1 MRKLTTYLFQ
11 GILIFAP
18 LALTVYIIY
27 VLMNAIDSVV
37 NRFLEELL
45 GVHVWGLGLV
55 TMLLF
60 LVLLGYLCSS
70 YLLRPIMYLVETV
83 MQRTPFVNMLYS
95 SLKDL
100 FSAFVSDQ
108 KKFDQ
113 PVLVDINPSIGLQK
127 IGFLTQ
133 RQLSSFGLDDK
144 VAVYL
149 PHSYNFSGNLFII
162 NKEQVTILENMS
174 STEAMKFILSGG
186 VTRIT
191 TTEINENSTS

>member
-27 VLMNAIDSVV
+27 FLMNAIDSVV
-37 NRFLEELL
+37 NRFLENLL
-45 GVHVWGLGLV
+45 GFHIWGLGLI

-60 LVLLGYLCSS
+60 LVLIGYLCSS
-70 YLLRPIMYLVETV
+70 FLLRPVMYSLETV
-83 MQRTPFVNMLYS
+83 IQRIPLVSLLYS

-113 PVLVDINPSIGLQK
+113 PVLVNINPSVGLQK

-162 NKEQVTILENMS
+162 NKEQVTILNNMS
-174 STEAMKFILSGG
+174 STEAMKFTLSGG
-186 VTRIT
+186 VTHIT
-191 TTEINENSTS
+191 TTGINKNSPS

>member
-1 MRKLTTYLFQ
+1 MRKLTSYLFQ
-11 GILIFAP
+11 GILLFAP

-27 VLMNAIDSVV
+27 ILMNTIDSMV
-37 NRFLEELL
+37 NSFLEELL
-45 GVHVWGLGLV
+45 NFHIWGLGLI

-70 YLLRPIMYLVETV
+70 FLLRPVMYFLETV
-83 MQRTPFVNMLYS
+83 IQRTPFVNLLYS

-133 RQLSSFGLDDK
+133 RQLSSFGLNDK

-162 NKEQVTILENMS
+162 NKDQVTILEDMS
-174 STEAMKFILSGG
+174 SAEAMKFILSGG
-186 VTRIT
+186 VTQIS
-191 TTEINENSTS
+191 TTEANENDTS